1 MKRDFFCKKFKKYP
15 IFVYFLN
22 LMKTLYFTYLAA
34 FFMLITSCDSDKNLV
49 INKTWQVV
57 GLKENQ
63 DALMKIPE
71 IRYPFIFDDKNNLS
85 ISLDINS
92 CGSSVKFGKNNQLK
106 VDGFGCSEACCDS
119 EMAVKMIT
127 DLVGNNT
134 YSHSGNKLSITTG
147 IGSIIFLESK
157 D

>member
-1 MKRDFFCKKFKKYP
+1 
-15 IFVYFLN
+15 
-22 LMKTLYFTYLAA
+22 MKTLYFTYLAA

>member
-22 LMKTLYFTYLAA
+22 SMKTLYFSYLFT
-34 FFMLITSCDSDKNLV
+34 FFIVLNSCDSDKNLV

-57 GLKENQ
+57 GFKENQ

-71 IRYPFIFDDKNNLS
+71 IRYPFMFDNKNNLS

-92 CGSSVKFGKNNQLK
+92 CGSSVKFRKNNQLN
-106 VDGFGCSEACCDS
+106 VEGFSCTEACCDS
-119 EMAVKMIT
+119 EMAVKIIS

-157 D
+157 G